1 MNINE
6 DTKKNYLL
14 DHLERLRDSRSRLH
28 KKQWISYNY
37 KKFIPTDKN
46 ANILEIGPG
55 FGELLEFL
63 IIDCKYN
70 NVKAIDISDAVE
82 NYCNKIIQNSTIKVN
97 DTVEFLKNNKN
108 KFDVIFMLQLLE
120 HIPKKNVNQFL
131 IAVNNALSDNGKVII
146 EVPNA
151 ANFIIGI
158 NNYFSD
164 FTHEVAY
171 TDVSLRYIL
180 QINNFS
186 EIELFE
192 LKVPIVSIGRI
203 IQAGLIKLSN
213 LILIILNKIYLPSR
227 KQILSPIIYAIAK
240 K

>member
-1 MNINE
+1 
-6 DTKKNYLL
+6 
-14 DHLERLRDSRSRLH
+14 
-28 KKQWISYNY
+28 
-37 KKFIPTDKN
+37 
-46 ANILEIGPG
+46 
-55 FGELLEFL
+55 
-63 IIDCKYN
+63 
-70 NVKAIDISDAVE
+70 
-82 NYCNKIIQNSTIKVN
+82 
-97 DTVEFLKNNKN
+97 
-108 KFDVIFMLQLLE
+108 MLQLLE